1 VPSASL
7 VLNKQKHFMPKQKQS
22 FFQRLTGAVDIDDGY
37 DDEYEE
43 EVPARPMSPEG
54 RERAPMQDDRE
65 DGNQWMEEEAAE
77 GQLTVDVYQTA
88 DEIVIRSI
96 VAGVRPDD
104 LDISI
109 SRDMVTIRGAREEHK
124 EVAEDNYFHKEL
136 YWGAFSRTVLL
147 PAEVEVEEASAQEKH
162 GLLTIRLPK
171 IDKEKQTKLKVKTS

>member
-1 VPSASL
+1 
-7 VLNKQKHFMPKQKQS
+7 MPKPKQS

-37 DDEYEE
+37 DDAYEE
-43 EVPARPMSPEG
+43 EVPVRG
-54 RERAPMQDDRE
+54 QDSQTRGYPVADHQNE
-65 DGNQWMEEEAAE
+65 DHWPDGDAVE
-77 GQLTVDVYQTA
+77 GQLTVDVYQTP

-109 SRDMVTIRGAREEHK
+109 SRDMVTIRGTREEHK
-124 EVAEDNYFHKEL
+124 EVSDDNYFHKEL
-136 YWGAFSRTVLL
+136 YWGSFSRTVLL